1 MISGSTRLHHCP
13 LARLVLGLDLLG
25 DAQREPADERG
36 QRDRDPASLGEGQA
50 EVGEGIERTLG
61 VAHRLGH
68 QRRPR
73 DTRERGEPAV
83 PTVEPPLQA
92 VDAEQPF
99 AGRLRRGRGQRRGD
113 EDRPQHEPLEVLAAG
128 HVAVQRHRGHAE
140 LAREPAHRHRVQAL
154 AIGDRDRP
162 LDDLRASVAARGP
175 RGRGPGRERTHG
187 RARTGTRDDQPLV
200 AQHRDRPARRRHRDT
215 VRVDQLARRRQPVA
229 RAQPPVG
236 DVVAQDRCDACCPAT
251 PPVLPVLLHASAV
264 LERPRRDARQ

>member
-83 PTVEPPLQA
+83 PTVEPPPQA

-140 LAREPAHRHRVQAL
+140 LAREPAHLTACRPSRSAIATARSTTSARALPREGRAVAGRV
-154 AIGDRDRP
+154 G
-162 LDDLRASVAARGP
+162 S
-175 RGRGPGRERTHG
+175 GRTVVPEPGRVTTSPSSRSIAT
-187 RARTGTRDDQPLV
+187 ARLAV
-200 AQHRDRPARRRHRDT
+200 AIATPCAWT
-215 VRVDQLARRRQPVA
+215 SWRVDGSLSPGR
-229 RAQPPVG
+229 
-236 DVVAQDRCDACCPAT
+236 
-251 PPVLPVLLHASAV
+251 S
-264 LERPRRDARQ
+264 RP